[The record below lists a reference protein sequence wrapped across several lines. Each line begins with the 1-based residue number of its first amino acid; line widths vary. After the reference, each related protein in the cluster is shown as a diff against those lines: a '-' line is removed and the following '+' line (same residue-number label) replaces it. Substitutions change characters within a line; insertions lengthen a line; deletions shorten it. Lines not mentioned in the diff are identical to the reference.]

1 MTTREIFE
9 SYLEY
14 RIDRAG
20 ALTPGKKIALV
31 EQLIEEAHRGRVP
44 VSRDKVAQLPV
55 ESRSVQAVLAGEP
68 VSMGQARMQARTD
81 LTGAAALLE
90 RAQRMSTGAK
100 LAVLAGIFLFV
111 VVMGVAFYGIV
122 SARRARA
129 EVTPEPTPVSTPE
142 GNIVLADSSPAKK
155 PNDPAS
161 IQIGPTSFVLG
172 RGRVRNGLWEPV
184 QAEWLEGT
192 EVRRVIAVP
201 RDQLEKTIQLGDT
214 LRVRT
219 RSGEIVNYQVV
230 EIDEVQRT
238 QIEALSSL
246 EPSLAVILYD
256 DTAASTRTVVI
267 AQLDDPELGIP
278 AETTTYLVSSP
289 AGEINLRER
298 PFGKIVGV
306 LKNGTVV
313 EVLVDSE
320 PVNDGGYKWVRV
332 RTSYGAEGWVAS
344 QLLAELPGDN

>member
-1 MTTREIFE
+1 MTTHEIFE

-20 ALTPGKKIALV
+20 ALTPGKKVALV
-31 EQLIEEAHRGRVP
+31 EQLIEEAHQGRVP

-55 ESRSVQAVLAGEP
+55 NSRSVQAVLAGEP
-68 VSMGQARMQARTD
+68 VSMGQARMKARTE
-81 LTGAAALLE
+81 LTGAAALLG
-90 RAQRMSTGAK
+90 RAQGLSTGAK
-100 LAVLAGIFLFV
+100 IAVIAGIFLFIV
-111 VVMGVAFYGIV
+111 LVGVAGFGIV
-122 SARRARA
+122 RRRGAQVEA
-129 EVTPEPTPVSTPE
+129 TPAPTPESTPE
-142 GNIVLADSSPAKK
+142 GSIILSDSSPAKK

-161 IQIGPTSFVLG
+161 IQIGMTSFVLG
-172 RGRVRNGLWEPV
+172 RGRVKNGIWQPV
-184 QAEWLEGT
+184 QAEWLQGT

-201 RDQLEKTIQLGDT
+201 RDGLEAPIERGDM

-219 RSGEIVNYQVV
+219 RSGAIVPYEVV
-230 EIDEVQRT
+230 EITEVQRT

-246 EPSLAVILYD
+246 EPSLVVILYD

-267 AQLDDPELGIP
+267 AQLNDPEMGIAP
-278 AETTTYLVSSP
+278 IPNTYLVNSP

-298 PFGKIVGV
+298 PYGAIVGV

-313 EVLVDSE
+313 EVLLDAE

-344 QLLAELPGDN
+344 QLLAELPDN